1 MGKKKS
7 NFFDS
12 RDKYLSFINS
22 TNEKSKIAF
31 EIATYLKKTKIKG
44 DAFKIF
50 DAGTGDGT
58 IISTLLSA
66 VHDKFPQDPIIVV
79 GKEISIDDINALLS
93 YLGYRFYEH
102 KNLVFC
108 ITNVSYQDIYN
119 QNFDNCKFL
128 KKELIGN
135 SSFSFNQQ
143 LMGMNDVIKKNWEL
157 KEDSASTIL
166 KPKQKSF
173 MAIYRKDQKISLNH
187 LIPKKLQDIPKLYDF
202 VIASQAF
209 RLRSPYQRT
218 LKLVL
223 LPLLRMLDKKGQLF
237 FIYSSGNDF
246 TKKILNQFFPKI
258 SPFQY
263 SDPKAFISHVSNNIN
278 DFKKKY
284 KVSVSSLLFSFLN
297 ISLSSTKKF
306 SPMNSLGLWN
316 AITYVGQI
324 SEDEQK
330 KIAINVNFLDKISNI
345 AKKLTLN
352 FKDNILH
359 FQKKGE

>member
-119 QNFDNCKFL
+119 KNFDNCKFL

-143 LMGMNDVIKKNWEL
+143 LMGMSDVIKKNWEL
-157 KEDSASTIL
+157 KEDSASTVL

-218 LKLVL
+218 LNLVL
-223 LPLLRMLDKKGQLF
+223 LPLLKMLDKKGQLF

-258 SPFQY
+258 NPFQY
-263 SDPKAFISHVSNNIN
+263 SNPKDFISNISNNIPS
-278 DFKKKY
+278 FRKKY
-284 KVSVSSLLFSFLN
+284 KVSVSSFFYSFLN
-297 ISLSSTKKF
+297 ISLSSIRKF

-316 AITYVGQI
+316 AITYVGQV

-330 KIAINVNFLDKISNI
+330 GIAINVKFLDKISTI
-345 AKKLTLN
+345 AKKLNLK

-359 FQKKGE
+359 FQKNSD

>member
-31 EIATYLKKTKIKG
+31 EIANYLKKIKIKG

-66 VHDKFPQDPIIVV
+66 VHDKFPEDPIIVV

-93 YLGYRFYEH
+93 YLGYRFFEH

-108 ITNVSYQDIYN
+108 VTNVSYKDVHEE
-119 QNFDNCKFL
+119 NFSECKFL

-143 LMGMNDVIKKNWEL
+143 LMSMSEVIKKNWEL
-157 KEDSASTIL
+157 KEDSASTTL

-173 MAIYRKDQKISLNH
+173 LAIYRKDQKISLNH
-187 LIPKKLQDIPKLYDF
+187 VIPKKLKDIPKLYDF

-218 LKLVL
+218 LNLVL
-223 LPLLRMLDKKGQLF
+223 LPLLKMLNKNGQLF
-237 FIYSSGNDF
+237 FIYSSGDDF

-263 SDPKAFISHVSNNIN
+263 NNPKAFISHISENIPN
-278 DFKKKY
+278 FKKKY
-284 KVSVSSLLFSFLN
+284 KVSTSSLLFSFLN
-297 ISLSSTKKF
+297 ISLSSTRKF

-330 KIAINVNFLDKISNI
+330 KIAINVKFLDKISNM

-352 FKDNILH
+352 FKDHILH
-359 FQKKGE
+359 FQKNGE

>member
-1 MGKKKS
+1 VGKKKS

-135 SSFSFNQQ
+135 SSFNFNQQ
-143 LMGMNDVIKKNWEL
+143 LMGMSDVIKKNWEL
-157 KEDSASTIL
+157 KEDSASTVL

-263 SDPKAFISHVSNNIN
+263 SDPKVFISNISNNIH

-284 KVSVSSLLFSFLN
+284 KVSVSSLLYSFLN

>member
-108 ITNVSYQDIYN
+108 ITNFSYQDIYN
-119 QNFDNCKFL
+119 KNFDNCKFL

-143 LMGMNDVIKKNWEL
+143 LMGMSDVIKKNWEL
-157 KEDSASTIL
+157 KEDSASTVL

-263 SDPKAFISHVSNNIN
+263 SDPKAFISHVSNNIH

-330 KIAINVNFLDKISNI
+330 KIAINVSFLDKISNI

-359 FQKKGE
+359 FQKNGE

>member
-66 VHDKFPQDPIIVV
+66 VHDKFPEDPIIVV

-108 ITNVSYQDIYN
+108 VTNVSYQDIYN
-119 QNFDNCKFL
+119 QNFDDCNFL
-128 KKELIGN
+128 KKELTGN

-143 LMGMNDVIKKNWEL
+143 LMSMSEVIKKNWEL
-157 KEDSASTIL
+157 KEDSTSTVL
-166 KPKQKSF
+166 RPKQKSF

-187 LIPKKLQDIPKLYDF
+187 LIPKNLKDIPKLYDF

-218 LKLVL
+218 LNLVL
-223 LPLLRMLDKKGQLF
+223 LPLLKMLDKKGQLF

-258 SPFQY
+258 TPYQY
-263 SDPKAFISHVSNNIN
+263 NDPRAFISHISNSIPS
-278 DFKKKY
+278 FRKKY
-284 KVSVSSLLFSFLN
+284 KVSVSSFLFSFLN
-297 ISLSSTKKF
+297 ISLSSKRKF

-330 KIAINVNFLDKISNI
+330 KISINVNFLDKISNI
-345 AKKLTLN
+345 AKKLNLK

-359 FQKKGE
+359 FQKNSE

>member
-1 MGKKKS
+1 MGEKKS

-22 TNEKSKIAF
+22 TNEKTKIAF
-31 EIATYLKKTKIKG
+31 EIARYLKKAKIKG

-66 VHDKFPQDPIIVV
+66 VHDKFPEDPILIV

-108 ITNVSYQDIYN
+108 ITNSSYQDIHN
-119 QNFDNCKFL
+119 QQFKKCKFL
-128 KKELIGN
+128 KKELVGN

-143 LMGMNDVIKKNWEL
+143 LMNMSEIIKKNWEL
-157 KEDSASTIL
+157 KEDNLSTIL
-166 KPKQKSF
+166 KPKQKCF
-173 MAIYRKDQKISLNH
+173 MVIYRKDQKISLNH
-187 LIPKKLQDIPKLYDF
+187 LIPKKLIDLPKLYDF
-202 VIASQAF
+202 IIASQAF
-209 RLRSPYQRT
+209 RLRSPYERT
-218 LKLVL
+218 LNLVL
-223 LPLLRMLDKKGQLF
+223 MPLLKMLSRNGQLF

-246 TKKILNQFFPKI
+246 TKKILKQFFPKI
-258 SPFQY
+258 NPY
-263 SDPKAFISHVSNNIN
+263 KYNDPKIFIKSISKKIPL
-278 DFKKKY
+278 FKKKY
-284 KVSVSSLLFSFLN
+284 KVSISTFLFSFLN
-297 ISLSSTKKF
+297 ISLSSKKKF

-324 SEDEQK
+324 SEGEQK
-330 KIAINVNFLDKISNI
+330 KISINVKFLDKISNI
-345 AKKLTLN
+345 AKKLSLN

-359 FQKKGE
+359 FHKISD

>member
-119 QNFDNCKFL
+119 KNFDNCKFL

-143 LMGMNDVIKKNWEL
+143 LMGMSDVIKKNWEL
-157 KEDSASTIL
+157 KEDSASTVL
-166 KPKQKSF
+166 KPRQKSF

-187 LIPKKLQDIPKLYDF
+187 VIPKKLQDIPKLYDF

-263 SDPKAFISHVSNNIN
+263 SDPKAFISHVSNNIH

-330 KIAINVNFLDKISNI
+330 KIAINVSFLDKISNI

-352 FKDNILH
+352 FRDNILH
-359 FQKKGE
+359 FQKNGE